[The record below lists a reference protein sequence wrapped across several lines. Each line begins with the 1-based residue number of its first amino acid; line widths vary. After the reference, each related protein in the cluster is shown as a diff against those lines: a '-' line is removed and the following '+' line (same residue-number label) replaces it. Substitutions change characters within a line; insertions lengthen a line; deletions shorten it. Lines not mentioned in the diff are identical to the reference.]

1 MSKQDITVAHSP
13 DSDDAF
19 MFYALARGKVGSPT
33 LQFRHHLSDI
43 ETLNRQAMEGKWDVT
58 AVSFHAFPYL
68 TEIYE
73 LMPCGGSLGDG
84 YGPIIVTRQELSKDA
99 LRGKKIAV
107 PGKLTTS
114 YLVMKLYEPDFEE
127 LVVPFD
133 KIMDAVQEGRVDAGL
148 LIHEGQLTY
157 GSAGL
162 HCAVDLGQ
170 WWKEQFGLPLPL
182 GANAIRKS
190 LPQSVR
196 EEATTMLRDSV
207 RYALGHRSEAMA
219 YALEFARDMETALA
233 DRFVGMYVNDYTL
246 DYGPKGREAIRLLF
260 RLGYEKGLYAEKPP
274 EDLIKNR

>member
-1 MSKQDITVAHSP
+1 
-13 DSDDAF
+13 
-19 MFYALARGKVGSPT
+19 
-33 LQFRHHLSDI
+33 
-43 ETLNRQAMEGKWDVT
+43 
-58 AVSFHAFPYL
+58 
-68 TEIYE
+68 
-73 LMPCGGSLGDG
+73 MPCGGSLGDG
-84 YGPIIVTRQELSKDA
+84 YGPIIVTRQKPSKDA
-99 LRGKKIAV
+99 LRGKKIGV

-114 YLVMKLYEPDFEE
+114 YLVMKLYEPDFQE
-127 LVVPFD
+127 VVLPFD
-133 KIMDAVQEGRVDAGL
+133 KIMDAVQEGSVDAGL

-182 GANAIRKS
+182 GANAIRKN
-190 LPQSVR
+190 LPQPVR
-196 EEATTMLRDSV
+196 EEATAMLRNSV
-207 RYALGHRSEAMA
+207 RYVLDHRPEAMA

-274 EDLIKNR
+274 EDLIGNC